1 MISVF
6 SLMIDVDIMKFK
18 KLLANIIVRYNCS
31 IFFCIPESWRKFYPP
46 KKSAESREIINVE
59 TSESM
64 ENKTP
69 HTTKSQRY
77 ETMLIRDT
85 RIGHKVVL
93 VLIVDPY

>member
-1 MISVF
+1 MHSGI
-6 SLMIDVDIMKFK
+6 
-18 KLLANIIVRYNCS
+18 LAKVLPTQKVSRIQINI
-31 IFFCIPESWRKFYPP
+31 
-46 KKSAESREIINVE
+46 IINVE

-77 ETMLIRDT
+77 ETMLITDT